1 MSLLTTVNLTKS
13 YGPDDIFSGI
23 SVAVPKR
30 ARIGLVGSNGVGKT
44 TMLRILIEEE
54 NPSEGTV
61 QKAKQL
67 KIGYLPQ
74 ESVLDSEKTLWDECR
89 IALTHLDKMRDQLRE
104 MEAAMAAGDSD
115 QDLLERYSRAQDNFD
130 RKGGYVYENKIERT
144 LTGLGFAESDYK
156 KPVNILSGGQRTRAV
171 LARLLLSD
179 PDLLLLDE
187 PTNHLDIEAMEWLEG
202 YLKSWEGAVVL
213 VSHDRYFLDQTV
225 NVIWEMTPAMEVY
238 HGNYS
243 AYLKQ
248 REARYEC
255 QLKEFEAQKEFIEKE
270 EEFIR
275 RNIAGQNTR
284 QAQGRRTRLERLL
297 KDAQLAPPRN
307 TKRMRLNIQAG
318 ERSGDLVLRTYGV
331 QVGYQDDCKVLIDAP
346 NIVLHR
352 RECAALMGPNG
363 AGKTTFL
370 KTLLGQL
377 PPLAGEVE
385 LGASVSV
392 GYFAQ
397 AHEDLHEDWTLIEEI
412 QSTSSKMLE
421 AEVRSYLAKF
431 LFSGDDVF
439 KTVGVLSG
447 GERGRLA
454 MACLALQ
461 GANLLLLD
469 EPTNHL
475 DLPSQEILQ
484 RVLAEF
490 GGTILLV
497 SHDRF
502 LVDGIA
508 TQVWEVLPDEKT
520 IEIFKGD
527 YSSLK
532 AKQEEKKLAEV
543 EIRSYKK
550 SPPSSSSENKKS
562 KRINPKQLRDL
573 EAAIS
578 DLEESL
584 AETGKKLEN
593 PLEATESIADLG
605 EKYVSLQKELD
616 AKWDA
621 WRALFES

>member
-248 REARYEC
+248 REARYER

-331 QVGYQDDCKVLIDAP
+331 QIGYQDDKKVLIDAP
-346 NIVLHR
+346 DIVLHR